1 MSERRTAGEDLT
13 LLLSPPPPP
22 APLLLLRLPVKV
34 AKSSWVRSSV
44 PSSQALMPGTLLDPD
59 AAASCLKT
67 PLPPAAAAAA
77 AAAVDASKALACGVL
92 CFVTAIST
100 QATAAFAT
108 VLSQ

>member
-13 LLLSPPPPP
+13 LLVSPPPP
-22 APLLLLRLPVKV
+22 PLLLLRLPVKV

-59 AAASCLKT
+59 AAASCLET
-67 PLPPAAAAAA
+67 PLPPAA

-92 CFVTAIST
+92 CFVTAVST
-100 QATAAFAT
+100 QATAAFAA

>member
-22 APLLLLRLPVKV
+22 PLLLRLPVKV
-34 AKSSWVRSSV
+34 AKSSCVRSSV

-59 AAASCLKT
+59 AAASCLET
-67 PLPPAAAAAA
+67 PLPPAAAA

-100 QATAAFAT
+100 QATAAFAA